1 LGRGRA
7 SRQATPTGRAC
18 RGLYFPEKNANIGER
33 AKVVIFS
40 VTEGED
46 KPFKYPHMFSAASVV
61 ILSKTDLLPH
71 LRFDRRLAVAN
82 ALSVNPRLEVFEVSA
97 YSGEGLAAWYGWL
110 KGELAACVGAARR
123 PASRSV
129 DGFQGFER
137 ASKTDRSIVS

>member
-1 LGRGRA
+1 M
-7 SRQATPTGRAC
+7 
-18 RGLYFPEKNANIGER
+18 
-33 AKVVIFS
+33 IFS

-97 YSGEGLAAWYGWL
+97 YSGEGLAAWHGWL
-110 KGELAACVGAARR
+110 KGEIAACVGAARR